1 MEHWLSVVITVLL
14 VLLDLAIRVFSIIYV
29 PINRKPQTAT
39 AWLLAIFLIPYIGFI
54 VFLVIGSTKLPR
66 ARREKQTEINA
77 YILEQTEG
85 IERVRRDHPWPAWLE
100 SVTRLNRELGAMPL
114 VGGNSAELYPDSEES
129 IAEMTRAID
138 QSRRFV
144 HVEFYIATL
153 DDTTRPFFEAL
164 ARAQARGVTVRF
176 LLDHW
181 ASRGYPGYKDTL
193 AFMDQ
198 AGIEWHLMLPLLP
211 LQGKFQRPD
220 LRNHRKIMVIDGSV
234 AFTGSQNLIDASYD
248 IKSHVEKGMV
258 YKDLFARFEGPV
270 VAGLNALFVTDWYSE
285 TDELLL
291 RESDPVQR
299 ADRGDALDCQV
310 VPSGPGFDGENNL
323 RLFNALLYS
332 AQQRVSIT
340 SPYFVPDDSMLYAIT
355 TTAQR
360 GVDVELFVGE
370 MGDHAMT
377 WHAQRSYY
385 EGLLRAGVRIWL
397 YRAPTILHAK
407 HFTID
412 DEVSVIGSSNMD
424 MRSFSLNLEVSVMV
438 RGHRFVDALREV
450 QEAYKEHSVELTLD
464 AWVDR
469 PRRSKVLDNV
479 ARLTAALQ

>member
-1 MEHWLSVVITVLL
+1 
-14 VLLDLAIRVFSIIYV
+14 
-29 PINRKPQTAT
+29 
-39 AWLLAIFLIPYIGFI
+39 
-54 VFLVIGSTKLPR
+54 
-66 ARREKQTEINA
+66 
-77 YILEQTEG
+77 
-85 IERVRRDHPWPAWLE
+85 
-100 SVTRLNRELGAMPL
+100 
-114 VGGNSAELYPDSEES
+114 
-129 IAEMTRAID
+129 
-138 QSRRFV
+138 
-144 HVEFYIATL
+144 
-153 DDTTRPFFEAL
+153 
-164 ARAQARGVTVRF
+164 
-176 LLDHW
+176 
-181 ASRGYPGYKDTL
+181 
-193 AFMDQ
+193 
-198 AGIEWHLMLPLLP
+198 
-211 LQGKFQRPD
+211 
-220 LRNHRKIMVIDGSV
+220 
-234 AFTGSQNLIDASYD
+234 
-248 IKSHVEKGMV
+248 
-258 YKDLFARFEGPV
+258 
-270 VAGLNALFVTDWYSE
+270 
-285 TDELLL
+285 
-291 RESDPVQR
+291 
-299 ADRGDALDCQV
+299 
-310 VPSGPGFDGENNL
+310 
-323 RLFNALLYS
+323 
-332 AQQRVSIT
+332 
-340 SPYFVPDDSMLYAIT
+340 VPDDSMLYAIT